1 MSVYEL
7 LEQVKDRDSFLIFLE
22 SERISAWIKDSDENF
37 ETIDFKKM
45 AEIFYV
51 GKIYE

>member
-22 SERISAWIKDSDENF
+22 SLAKDFDENRD
-37 ETIDFKKM
+37 EWGNWTICS
-45 AEIFYV
+45 IW
-51 GKIYE
+51 

>member
-22 SERISAWIKDSDENF
+22 SLAKDYDENHD
-37 ETIDFKKM
+37 ELPEPKK
-45 AEIFYV
+45 
-51 GKIYE
+51 KKK

>member
-22 SERISAWIKDSDENF
+22 SLAKDYDENQL
-37 ETIDFKKM
+37 ISKRLL
-45 AEIFYV
+45 
-51 GKIYE
+51 IYFM